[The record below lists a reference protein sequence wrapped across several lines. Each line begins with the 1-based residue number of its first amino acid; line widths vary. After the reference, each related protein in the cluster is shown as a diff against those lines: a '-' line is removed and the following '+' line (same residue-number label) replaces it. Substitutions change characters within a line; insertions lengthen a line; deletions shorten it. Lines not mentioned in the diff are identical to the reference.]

1 MKSFNKSD
9 ILDALGIET
18 GSSWLPSALAGFGV
32 GCIVGAAVAML
43 LAPKSGRELREDIAS
58 TGRDL
63 FNKGREYM
71 GREGGMGGMGPMGS
85 EPGKP
90 TY

>member
-1 MKSFNKSD
+1 MKSFNRND

-18 GSSWLPSALAGFGV
+18 DSSWLPTALAGFGV

-43 LAPKSGRELREDIAS
+43 LAPKSGRELRQDIAN

-71 GREGGMGGMGPMGS
+71 GSTGGMGSMGPEG
-85 EPGKP
+85 GKP